1 MGVNVAIIYL
11 IFILSTIES
20 NAKKNYNQNSEDTKI
35 SQNEKSAISAN
46 YQIKKNLPNFLE
58 KKSSA
63 LTINLSVYNSTSTN
77 VVVSNF
83 NNSDLANTNST
94 KPNLTDIKSQIH
106 EKDFMKNIK
115 NNLNKMNKIENNF
128 EEKSEHVEEKIHK
141 TEISID
147 KNMKK
152 NLNKMKKIENKFD
165 EKSQH
170 VEEIL
175 NKI

>member
-35 SQNEKSAISAN
+35 SPNEKSAISAN

-58 KKSSA
+58 KNNSPLS
-63 LTINLSVYNSTSTN
+63 INLSVNNSTSTN
-77 VVVSNF
+77 IVVSNF

-94 KPNLTDIKSQIH
+94 KPLSHKDRKLQIH

-115 NNLNKMNKIENNF
+115 NNLNKMNKIENKF
-128 EEKSEHVEEKIHK
+128 DEKSQHVEEILNK
-141 TEISID
+141 TEISVN

-170 VEEIL
+170 V
-175 NKI
+175 